1 MVRMFCRGKHI
12 ANHHLL
18 RCEESSSV
26 MGHIRKFFDDKG
38 YDPAD
43 WVFSDALQRHLCLS
57 ETISV
62 EQLVCKRGHTVRM
75 DARPGA
81 RDKIEAHLASLE
93 LDA

>member
-1 MVRMFCRGKHI
+1 MFCRGKNV
-12 ANHHLL
+12 ANHRLF

-26 MGHIRKFFDDKG
+26 MGHLRKFFDDKG

-43 WVFSDALQRHLCLS
+43 WAFSDALQRHLCLS

-62 EQLVCKRGHTVRM
+62 EQLVSARGHTVRM

-81 RDKIEAHLASLE
+81 RDKIEARLASLE